1 MGISLVFNVQDLV
14 EVKGTLPQNSQ
25 GINAD
30 LEPIVVPS
38 TSKLEAEKVLE
49 SRVKKA
55 TRHQVYMEHLIK
67 RRHNL
72 DSEATWVANLD
83 FNKLG
88 IYKDLLS
95 TGVK

>member
-1 MGISLVFNVQDLV
+1 M
-14 EVKGTLPQNSQ
+14 K
-25 GINAD
+25 
-30 LEPIVVPS
+30 PIVVLS
-38 TSKLEAEKVLE
+38 INKLEDERVLE